1 LDGIKGKNIS
11 EKHPADNPYFR
22 SFSPLQKRPNS
33 GILGCALKI
42 PTYGAGMKLSVKV
55 DYACRVLT
63 QLARLHGG
71 EALSHIEELAKIE
84 AVPANYLVQ
93 ILSELRNGG
102 LITSRRG
109 KQGGYALAR
118 PPENITLLDIVKV
131 IEGELLEITTAGEG
145 QSGKR
150 VNQIWR
156 EIRTALEEK
165 AKSYTLD
172 KFVPK
177 ATEEMYYI

>member
-1 LDGIKGKNIS
+1 MSTVRLVGS
-11 EKHPADNPYFR
+11 
-22 SFSPLQKRPNS
+22 
-33 GILGCALKI
+33 ALV
-42 PTYGAGMKLSVKV
+42 KLSVKV
-55 DYACRVLT
+55 DYACRVLA

-71 EALSHIEELAKIE
+71 DGLAHIEGLAKIE

-118 PPENITLLDIVKV
+118 SPDEISLLDIVRV
-131 IEGELLEITTAGEG
+131 IEGELLELSPPGKG

-150 VNQIWR
+150 VHQIWSELR
-156 EIRTALEEK
+156 EAFEK
-165 AKSYTLD
+165 KAASYTLD
-172 KFVPK
+172 KLAVK
-177 ATEEMYYI
+177 SGEEMYYI